1 MANHHLQRAAV
12 GGFVTGVLAGGALGL
27 LLAPASGR
35 MTRAR
40 ANQRLRETAESAREL
55 KDRVSLRFRETAGA
69 ARGLKEKLGRR
80 LQSARRAA
88 LGLKTS

>member
-35 MTRAR
+35 MIRAR
-40 ANQRLRETAESAREL
+40 ANQRLRETTESAREL

-80 LQSARRAA
+80 LRSARRAA
-88 LGLKTS
+88 LGLKRS